1 MLYNDYVKGHI
12 PHIHNL
18 TYYYELDM
26 HMSRQRSPSI
36 KCKLAEITSE
46 VARL

>member
-1 MLYNDYVKGHI
+1 MLLNDYVKGHI
-12 PHIHNL
+12 PHTHNL

-26 HMSRQRSPSI
+26 YMGRQWSSSI
-36 KCKLAEITSE
+36 KFKLAGITAE